1 MPRASQ
7 AGFLSAVTQSQGQGS
22 KPKAGHRSLGQAE
35 SGSHCVRRRDG
46 DGVEEGAWGTG
57 GAGAGRGETPERK
70 EAVGGS
76 AGLVN
81 GAEQCRAGRVQP
93 GGPLLGSREVLL
105 GSLGAGGTLGNAHG
119 LGHGPECPLSVERL
133 PSASEGLLVVPS
145 TVSCLHFPYPRHDP
159 SRFVSSC
166 KSLGTS
172 GEASIT
178 VFRQA
183 WLCSVSPS

>member
-1 MPRASQ
+1 M
-7 AGFLSAVTQSQGQGS
+7 
-22 KPKAGHRSLGQAE
+22 
-35 SGSHCVRRRDG
+35 
-46 DGVEEGAWGTG
+46 GTG
-57 GAGAGRGETPERK
+57 WKKGHGAGAGRGETPERK
-70 EAVGGS
+70 AAGGS

-119 LGHGPECPLSVERL
+119 LGQGPECPLSVERL

-178 VFRQA
+178 VCRQA